1 MGHPARL
8 FIVQPARAGTLTAHP
23 PYRWSV
29 FVVSMDFEPHEHS
42 LSGGSQSSWGHRQRY
57 DLPVTAEQC
66 ADLRRRA
73 SEEF

>member
-8 FIVQPARAGTLTAHP
+8 FIVQPAGAGTLTAH
-23 PYRWSV
+23 
-29 FVVSMDFEPHEHS
+29 H
-42 LSGGSQSSWGHRQRY
+42 LTGGLSSWFRWTLSHTNTPFRVARNLRGGLRQRY